1 MKQNLSKYQVGDRVW
16 HARCDWV
23 PVKKLCPVCYGKLK
37 VTLILGN
44 EDSVTMP
51 CDYCRVGFSTPTG
64 QIEEHEYVFEPKLV
78 TITAV
83 ELLVTETETQVE
95 YLGGCYVYKED
106 TLFRDKAEATVK
118 GEKLKADLDKK
129 QGTEAASI
137 KIKRHE
143 KYSWNAGYHLQLAK
157 RDRESAERHEQMAVL
172 CKAKARTDGRSK

>member
-1 MKQNLSKYQVGDRVW
+1 MKQNLSKYQVGDKVW

-83 ELLVTETETQVE
+83 ELSISKTGTDVE
-95 YLGGCYVYKED
+95 YRDGCYVYRDD
-106 TLFRDKAEATVK
+106 TLFRDKAGAIAK
-118 GEKLKADLDKK
+118 GEELKADLDKAQK
-129 QGTEAASI
+129 TRVGTI
-137 KIKRHE
+137 KEDKHK

-157 RDRESAERHEQMAVL
+157 RDRESAERHEQMAML